1 MLADFLESVQQ
12 PVNLILTL
20 KLLLRFNNGVREN
33 VDESLSGNVAILIFL
48 VACYITIVLIN
59 HCFALS
65 VYSIYRQCSVGI
77 FNQLGQTYLQ
87 LGYTGKAGLSWSQA
101 KKIMENAYCQTDNR
115 LLWMLG
121 YCRYMSSIGD
131 VEKRLK

>member
-33 VDESLSGNVAILIFL
+33 VDESLSGNVAIFIFL

-59 HCFALS
+59 SPTVLLS
-65 VYSIYRQCSVGI
+65 PSTPSTDSV
-77 FNQLGQTYLQ
+77 
-87 LGYTGKAGLSWSQA
+87 
-101 KKIMENAYCQTDNR
+101 
-115 LLWMLG
+115 
-121 YCRYMSSIGD
+121 
-131 VEKRLK
+131 V

>member
-33 VDESLSGNVAILIFL
+33 VDESLSGNVAIFIFL

-59 HCFALS
+59 SLTVLLS
-65 VYSIYRQCSVGI
+65 PSTPSTDSV
-77 FNQLGQTYLQ
+77 
-87 LGYTGKAGLSWSQA
+87 
-101 KKIMENAYCQTDNR
+101 
-115 LLWMLG
+115 
-121 YCRYMSSIGD
+121 
-131 VEKRLK
+131 V